1 MHRWWCVGPWH
12 TGFISPN
19 DHFSL
24 PGISKLQANREKS
37 TQSYPFMWFCLLFF
51 PASFRSKLKSPKSF
65 KKPYSISMVPAQY
78 GSGMSMLPGQKVSIS
93 STDEFRDTSLAQE
106 RLLAQL
112 QLEKIENKR

>member
-1 MHRWWCVGPWH
+1 MLDPGTQALFLQMITSHSLVFPSFKLIGKNQHNH
-12 TGFISPN
+12 THSCGFV
-19 DHFSL
+19 
-24 PGISKLQANREKS
+24 
-37 TQSYPFMWFCLLFF
+37 CCFF

-78 GSGMSMLPGQKVSIS
+78 GSGMSMLPGQKVSIP